1 MLMTK
6 KMRLMKCVPRKEVF
20 LKTKN
25 QIQNLQI
32 EKENFFTMGINS
44 KMGKAPSK
52 GNLRENA
59 LMSMYKDD
67 RNFRADKLN

>member
-1 MLMTK
+1 
-6 KMRLMKCVPRKEVF
+6 
-20 LKTKN
+20 
-25 QIQNLQI
+25 
-32 EKENFFTMGINS
+32 MGINS

-52 GNLRENA
+52 NNLRENA